1 MLKNESLYLRVADEN
16 DKLLLFEWSND
27 PEVRKNSFNTDSISL
42 PEHEQWLKNAL
53 ADGNTLI
60 YILMEKDIPVGQVR
74 LVHGDCWQVNY
85 SIAAGCRGKG
95 YGKRIIHMAEN
106 ELIQAG
112 HAKERLYA
120 EVRPDNVASQR
131 IFLGLG
137 YRQMACDKDAY
148 AYEKVIGSS

>member
-53 ADGNTLI
+53 ADENTLI
-60 YILMEKDIPVGQVR
+60 YILMERDIPVGQIR

-85 SIAAGCRGKG
+85 S
-95 YGKRIIHMAEN
+95 
-106 ELIQAG
+106 
-112 HAKERLYA
+112 
-120 EVRPDNVASQR
+120 
-131 IFLGLG
+131 
-137 YRQMACDKDAY
+137 
-148 AYEKVIGSS
+148 